1 MTTETSK
8 KRPNGRIDL
17 LERARRG
24 DRQALDD
31 LLGAF
36 REHLVKVA
44 QIQLRQQIQAK
55 ADGSDLAQETL
66 LEAHEHFAGFRGT
79 SEAEFVAWLR
89 SILAGLVAN
98 HVRRYLGTQ
107 RRNARL
113 ERPLGLQKPGESSE
127 PELRLMANINT
138 PSEQA
143 IDREAK
149 KRLEAALAQ
158 LPEHYRQVI
167 TLRHI
172 EGRPFAEVAER
183 MGRTVQG
190 TEKLL
195 VRALARL
202 RRVMAE

>member
-1 MTTETSK
+1 MTTEISK
-8 KRPNGRIDL
+8 KQSAICLEL
-17 LERARRG
+17 LGLARRG

-44 QIQLRQQIQAK
+44 RAQLRRQIQGK

-66 LEAHEHFAGFRGT
+66 LEAHQHFAGFRGS
-79 SEAEFVAWLR
+79 SEAEFIAWLR
-89 SILAGLVAN
+89 TILAGLVAN

-113 ERPLGLQKPGESSE
+113 ERSLGDEKPDASSE
-127 PELRLMANINT
+127 LPLRLMANVNT

-143 IDREAK
+143 MDREAQR
-149 KRLEAALAQ
+149 RLAAAMLQ

-167 TLRHI
+167 ALRHI
-172 EGRPFAEVAER
+172 EGRPFAEVAHR

>member
-1 MTTETSK
+1 MSTEISK
-8 KRPNGRIDL
+8 KRSAGRLEL
-17 LERARRG
+17 LQRARRG

-36 REHLVKVA
+36 REYLARVA
-44 QIQLRQQIQAK
+44 QTQLRQQIQGK

-66 LEAHEHFAGFRGT
+66 LEAHQHFAGFRGN

-89 SILAGLVAN
+89 TILAGLVAN
-98 HVRRYLGTQ
+98 HMRRYLGTQ

-113 ERPLGLQKPGESSE
+113 ERPLEVEKPGEASDT
-127 PELRLMANINT
+127 LVRLIANGST

-143 IDREAK
+143 MGHEAQR
-149 KRLEAALAQ
+149 RLDAALQQ

-167 TLRHI
+167 VLRRI
-172 EGRPFAEVAER
+172 EGRPFAEVAAR

-190 TEKLL
+190 AEKLL
-195 VRALARL
+195 ARALARL
-202 RRVMAE
+202 QRVMEA